1 MQRLRVWLSHVR
13 SVDWAQSLQ
22 HSLAQQ
28 TGRLV
33 LWLPVALGAGCAV
46 YLSLRFEPLWL
57 WILPGIGVAGG
68 IYALSCWRQWPSVV
82 RHGLLFVVMFTLGV
96 GLCKL
101 RTERVQAPVLVSQ
114 QTQFHLDAVVIDI
127 VGTDSSEPKLLL
139 APLKLS
145 AVAPEQTPIRVRL
158 SLRTLPPDLAP
169 GQAISVFAILHPPP
183 GPSIPGGY
191 DYART
196 AWFDAVGAVGFAP
209 GRIRTLETPPLPAR
223 LQRIVALN
231 HLRWEVTKR
240 LMTQVQDSRM
250 GGFAAAMVTGHQAF
264 LAPELVEDMRDSG
277 LAHILSISG
286 LHMAIVGGFA
296 FFACR
301 GLLALSPPI
310 ALRYPIKKW
319 AAVLGI
325 IAVALYLALSGAPA
339 PAIRAAVVA
348 WVAFGAILFDRRA
361 LSLRALAIAAIIVL
375 LLMPEAVL
383 EPGFQMSFC
392 ATAALLALAE
402 VSRNPVRELD
412 VPWWVRGWQGL
423 WHGLKVS
430 VLASTVAG
438 LATTPFGV
446 FYFSRAQMY
455 GLLSNLLEA
464 PITGFIVMPAL
475 ALGTVLSATPL
486 GTAVLWVAQQGLSVI
501 AAIAGFVADLPGAV
515 LTVAAPANLALVLS
529 TTGVLWMCL
538 IRGRARWIG
547 LLAALAVIYWPRETA
562 PDIWLEAEGS
572 NAAIRVK
579 NTAYSLR
586 PTVRQYGYQLW
597 LKHYAL
603 SDAPVRVPQDYVCKS
618 YVCLPKANAPYRV
631 GFAFGRKAPKAE
643 RLEALCQSAD
653 LVVLRS
659 QVTEWPANCAG
670 VNRIIASDFERLGAM
685 ELTRS
690 GSKHWRIKA
699 AKPLRGQRSWVH

>member
-1 MQRLRVWLSHVR
+1 
-13 SVDWAQSLQ
+13 
-22 HSLAQQ
+22 
-28 TGRLV
+28 
-33 LWLPVALGAGCAV
+33 
-46 YLSLRFEPLWL
+46 
-57 WILPGIGVAGG
+57 
-68 IYALSCWRQWPSVV
+68 
-82 RHGLLFVVMFTLGV
+82 MFALGV
-96 GLCKL
+96 GLCKV
-101 RTERVQAPVLVSQ
+101 RAERVAAPVLVSQ
-114 QTQFHLDAVVIDI
+114 QTQFHLDAVIIDI

-145 AVAPEQTPIRVRL
+145 GVAPEQIPIRVRL

-169 GQAISVFAILHPPP
+169 GQALSVLAILHPPA

-191 DYART
+191 DYTRT

-231 HLRWEVTKR
+231 HLRWAVTKR
-240 LMTQVQDSRM
+240 LMTQVQDTRM
-250 GGFAAAMVTGHQAF
+250 GGFAAAIVTGHQAF

-301 GLLALSPPI
+301 GLLALMPPI
-310 ALRYPIKKW
+310 ALRYPIKKCS
-319 AAVLGI
+319 AVLGI

-348 WVAFGAILFDRRA
+348 WVAFGAIVFDRRA
-361 LSLRALAIAAIIVL
+361 LSLRALAIAAILVL

-383 EPGFQMSFC
+383 EPGFQMSFY

-412 VPWWVRGWQGL
+412 VPWWVHGWQGL

-455 GLLSNLLEA
+455 GLLSNLIEA
-464 PITGFIVMPAL
+464 PLTGFIVMPAL

-486 GTAVLWVAQQGLSVI
+486 GAPLLWVAQQGLSVI
-501 AAIAGFVADLPGAV
+501 AAIAGFVADFPGAV
-515 LTVAAPANLALVLS
+515 LTVAAPANLALALS
-529 TTGVLWMCL
+529 TAGVLWTCL
-538 IRGRARWIG
+538 IRGRARSIG

-562 PDIWLEAEGS
+562 PDTWLEAEGS

-579 NTAYSLR
+579 GAAYSLR

-603 SDAPVRVPQDYVCKS
+603 NDAPERGPQDYVCKG
-618 YVCLPKANAPYRV
+618 YICLPTATAPYRV
-631 GFAFGRKAPKAE
+631 GFAFGRKAPKSE
-643 RLEALCQSAD
+643 QVEALCQSAD
-653 LVVLRS
+653 LIVLRS

-670 VNRIIASDFERLGAM
+670 VNRITASDFERLGAM

-690 GSKHWRIKA
+690 GLKSWHIQA
-699 AKPLRGQRSWVH
+699 AKPLRGQRPWVH

>member
-1 MQRLRVWLSHVR
+1 MQRLRVWLSHIR
-13 SVDWAQSLQ
+13 SVDWTQSLRQ
-22 HSLAQQ
+22 ALAQQ
-28 TGRLV
+28 VGRIV
-33 LWLPVALGAGCAV
+33 LWLPVALAAGCAV
-46 YLSLRFEPLWL
+46 YLSLLFEPPWL
-57 WILPGIGVAGG
+57 WILPGIGVAGS
-68 IYALSCWRQWPSVV
+68 IYGLSCWWQWPSVV
-82 RHGLLFVVMFTLGV
+82 RHGLLFVVMFALGV
-96 GLCKL
+96 GLCKV
-101 RTERVQAPVLVSQ
+101 RAERVAAPVLVSQ
-114 QTQFHLDAVVIDI
+114 QTQFHLDAVIIDI

-145 AVAPEQTPIRVRL
+145 GVAPEQTPIRVRL

-169 GQAISVFAILHPPP
+169 GQALSVLAILHPPA

-231 HLRWEVTKR
+231 HLRWAVTKR
-240 LMTQVQDSRM
+240 LMRQVQDTRM

-301 GLLALSPPI
+301 GLLALTPPI
-310 ALRYPIKKW
+310 ELRYPIKKW

-348 WVAFGAILFDRRA
+348 WVAFGAIVFDRSA

-412 VPWWVRGWQGL
+412 VPWWVHGWQGL

-438 LATTPFGV
+438 SATTPFGV

-455 GLLSNLLEA
+455 GLLSNLIEA

-475 ALGTVLSATPL
+475 ALRTVLSATPL
-486 GTAVLWVAQQGLSVI
+486 GAPLLCVAQQGLCNRSHRGLCDRFARRRVD
-501 AAIAGFVADLPGAV
+501 GGSPGQSGSGHV
-515 LTVAAPANLALVLS
+515 HRRSLVDMSDPRSRALDRV
-529 TTGVLWMCL
+529 TGGS
-538 IRGRARWIG
+538 GRH
-547 LLAALAVIYWPRETA
+547 LLAA
-562 PDIWLEAEGS
+562 
-572 NAAIRVK
+572 
-579 NTAYSLR
+579 
-586 PTVRQYGYQLW
+586 
-597 LKHYAL
+597 
-603 SDAPVRVPQDYVCKS
+603 
-618 YVCLPKANAPYRV
+618 
-631 GFAFGRKAPKAE
+631 
-643 RLEALCQSAD
+643 
-653 LVVLRS
+653 
-659 QVTEWPANCAG
+659 
-670 VNRIIASDFERLGAM
+670 
-685 ELTRS
+685 
-690 GSKHWRIKA
+690 
-699 AKPLRGQRSWVH
+699 